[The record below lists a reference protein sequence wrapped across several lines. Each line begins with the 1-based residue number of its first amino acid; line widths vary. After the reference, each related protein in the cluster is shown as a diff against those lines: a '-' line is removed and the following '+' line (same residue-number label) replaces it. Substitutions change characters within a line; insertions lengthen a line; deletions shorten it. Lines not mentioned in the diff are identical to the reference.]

1 MILRET
7 KGLRFDS
14 CHVTRSWSKMQHTG
28 RLHSSDRID
37 MKQSQSQARD
47 GPVFVVTSRWPP
59 IAFRIF
65 DSTSI
70 SLSLRCGS
78 SIAPMSFHI
87 RVNSGKIFSSRSR
100 DDRSGE
106 RRAVK
111 FNGMTQEKRVPS
123 STSAGK
129 ITGSSR
135 ETPPPFDHLRRERFN
150 FPILAS
156 EKRWSEILPPA
167 HSSAAQPFSASELDS
182 PPLRLSNPAEREG

>member
-28 RLHSSDRID
+28 RLHSSDRTD
-37 MKQSQSQARD
+37 VKQSQSQARD

-135 ETPPPFDHLRRERFN
+135 ERRRRLIISDGNDLISQFSLPRRDGAKYSLPHIPQQRSRFPRRN
-150 FPILAS
+150 
-156 EKRWSEILPPA
+156 
-167 HSSAAQPFSASELDS
+167 
-182 PPLRLSNPAEREG
+182 